1 MDTADPADPAD
12 TVAEPARRL
21 DRLFR
26 LALVLKGLDG
36 AAELVVALVLAAVP
50 EATVHRVV
58 ADVLAR
64 DLLGSAHGAL
74 ARHVA
79 TVTDAFATGDRT
91 FAVVYLGLH
100 GVVKLALVGALSARW
115 LPAYPVAAAVLTAF
129 VVYELWR
136 AVITGSLLLPGLAA
150 LDVAI
155 VVVVVREYRRLRCEH
170 DHVDDHPRG

>member
-1 MDTADPADPAD
+1 MDPKDPVDPVDAVADPA
-12 TVAEPARRL
+12 RL

-26 LALVLKGLDG
+26 LALLLKGLDG
-36 AAELVVALVLAAVP
+36 AAELVAALVLVAVP
-50 EATVHRVV
+50 GATIHRLV

-74 ARHVA
+74 AQHVA

-91 FAVVYLGLH
+91 FAVVYLALH
-100 GVVKLALVGALSARW
+100 GVVKLALVGALTARW

-129 VVYELWR
+129 VAYEVWR
-136 AVITGSLLLPGLAA
+136 AVITGSLVLPVLAV

-170 DHVDDHPRG
+170 DHVDDQPCG